1 MDSFFVRTSRPPAP
15 TPKAPS
21 GRKRKTVVSGQ
32 AAAKSSPATPAA
44 SSLPATEPTNVIH
57 MPPALDPVLRLPK
70 VCDLTGCA
78 KSTWLRYVKDG
89 LAPRGIRL
97 GPNTVGW
104 FQSTIVAWLQ
114 SRPQA

>member
-1 MDSFFVRTSRPPAP
+1 
-15 TPKAPS
+15 
-21 GRKRKTVVSGQ
+21 
-32 AAAKSSPATPAA
+32 
-44 SSLPATEPTNVIH
+44 

>member
-1 MDSFFVRTSRPPAP
+1 MSSFFLPPPHPVSKASKALPSRT
-15 TPKAPS
+15 
-21 GRKRKTVVSGQ
+21 RKTIVSRQ
-32 AAAKSSPATPAA
+32 PATPALA
-44 SSLPATEPTNVIH
+44 APSTAADPPTAH
-57 MPPALDPVLRLPK
+57 QMAPALDPVLRLPK

-104 FQSTIVAWLQ
+104 FQSSIVAWLQ